1 MRIKEGDEWK
11 TAFNTPLGHF
21 EYLVMPFGLTNAPAV
36 FQGLVNNV
44 LCDFL
49 NRFVFVYID
58 YILIFSR
65 SQSEHISHVR
75 QVLQRLLENRL
86 FVKAEKCDFHAESVT
101 FLGYVIE
108 SGQVKTDPEK
118 IRAVAEW
125 PIPENHKQLQRFLGF
140 ANFYL
145 RFIRDFSRVAA
156 PLTRLILFHPLHLD
170 PGSRCYLPEAQG
182 LVHLCPGVGS
192 TQLSTPV
199 YC

>member
-1 MRIKEGDEWK
+1 M
-11 TAFNTPLGHF
+11 
-21 EYLVMPFGLTNAPAV
+21 
-36 FQGLVNNV
+36 
-44 LCDFL
+44 
-49 NRFVFVYID
+49 
-58 YILIFSR
+58 
-65 SQSEHISHVR
+65 
-75 QVLQRLLENRL
+75 LQRLLENRL
-86 FVKAEKCDFHAESVT
+86 FVKAEKCEFHAESVT

-118 IRAVAEW
+118 IRAVAVW

-192 TQLSTPV
+192 TQLSAPV